1 MQLRCSH
8 IHIQSYSANFL
19 WSLVTYAK
27 AWPLVHLQTDMA
39 ETTGIYAED
48 IVKNSQ
54 GIVGLVLEDA
64 EETSDESDSEEEA
77 LKKGHI
83 VVCWYPSGNEETLS
97 LTKVIFYLIFQFFAF
112 K

>member
-1 MQLRCSH
+1 
-8 IHIQSYSANFL
+8 
-19 WSLVTYAK
+19 
-27 AWPLVHLQTDMA
+27 MA